1 MLTISHALIGAS
13 IATRIANPIISL
25 PIAIVIHFICDLIP
39 HWDVGVDRRARSTK
53 ETFVLAAIDV
63 ILAIILMFA
72 FFSSKVPT
80 TYLLS
85 MFFAS
90 TLPDWLEAPYLFL
103 NWNFFPFESIYRFQ
117 SKLQQKLQLPLGLI
131 TQALVVFLVYYLST
145 AI

>member
-13 IATRIANPIISL
+13 IATRITNPVISL
-25 PIAIVIHFICDLIP
+25 PIAVAAHFICDIIP
-39 HWDVGVDRRARSTK
+39 HWDVGVNRRARSTK
-53 ETFVLAAIDV
+53 ETFVLAAVDV
-63 ILAIILMFA
+63 IFAILLMFV

-80 TYLLS
+80 IYLLS

-103 NWNFFPFESIYRFQ
+103 NWDFFPFGSMYRFQ
-117 SKLQQKLQLPLGLI
+117 SKLQSKLQFPLGLI